1 MKIRPH
7 PQKKFLARQPMR
19 LGKTPRV
26 EMINDFYKNF
36 SGKFAEITNDF
47 CDLEMINDFYKHE
60 F

>member
-1 MKIRPH
+1 
-7 PQKKFLARQPMR
+7 MR